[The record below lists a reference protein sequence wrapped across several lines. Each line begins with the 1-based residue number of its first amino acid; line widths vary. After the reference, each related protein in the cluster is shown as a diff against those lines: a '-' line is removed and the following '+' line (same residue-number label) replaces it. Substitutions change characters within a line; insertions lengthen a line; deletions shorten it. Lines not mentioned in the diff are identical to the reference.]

1 MKRLFTTFALA
12 ALTATAPLQAEDAKV
27 SAGNLDFTLPA
38 SGWTSVPT
46 SSPMRAATL
55 QITAEGAEKPLE
67 AVFYYFG
74 SGQGG
79 DTQANIDRWLG
90 QFESPPVSKTEELEA
105 GGKKISLVTATG
117 TYMDGAMFGPKTPKA
132 DYTLLGAI
140 IPGPDAPVFIKLTG
154 PKDAVAKITEDFKKL
169 SVSPFQGK

>member
-1 MKRLFTTFALA
+1 MKRILTAIALLSTASLLSAEEGKVTAGSLNFALPG
-12 ALTATAPLQAEDAKV
+12 AT
-27 SAGNLDFTLPA
+27 
-38 SGWTSVPT
+38 WTSVPS
-46 SSPMRAATL
+46 SSPMRAAVV
-55 QITAEGAEKPLE
+55 QITVEGAEKPLE

-74 SGQGG
+74 AGQGG

-90 QFESPPVSKTEELEA
+90 QFESPPTSKTEELDA
-105 GGKKISLVTATG
+105 NGTKVSLVTATG
-117 TYMDGAMFGPKTPKA
+117 TYMDGAMFGPKTAKA

-169 SVSPFQGK
+169 ATSPFQK

>member
-1 MKRLFTTFALA
+1 MKILFTTLALIG
-12 ALTATAPLQAEDAKV
+12 LSTLGLQAEEAKV
-27 SAGNLDFTLPA
+27 AAGNLNFTLPA

-55 QITAEGAEKPLE
+55 KIEVEGAEPLE
-67 AVFYYFG
+67 AIFYYFG
-74 SGQGG
+74 PGQGG
-79 DTQANIDRWLG
+79 DTKANIDRWLG
-90 QFESPPVSKTEELEA
+90 QFASPPESKTEELDA
-105 GGKKISLVTATG
+105 NGTKISLVTATG
-117 TYMDGAMFGPKTPKA
+117 TYNDGAMFGPKTPKA

-169 SVSPFQGK
+169 SLSPFAAK

>member
-1 MKRLFTTFALA
+1 MKRLLTTLAL
-12 ALTATAPLQAEDAKV
+12 LTIATSGLRAEEGKV
-27 SAGNLDFTLPA
+27 SAGNLNFTLP
-38 SGWTSVPT
+38 SNLWTSVPT

-55 QITAEGAEKPLE
+55 QITIEGTDKPLE

-79 DTQANIDRWLG
+79 DTKANIDRWLG
-90 QFESPPVSKTEELEA
+90 QFESPPTSKTEELDA
-105 GGKKISLVTATG
+105 NGTKVSLVTATG
-117 TYMDGAMFGPKTPKA
+117 TYMDGAMFGPKTAKA

-169 SVSPFQGK
+169 AISPFPAK